1 MSLFI
6 YTYACHE
13 DEQSLCQL
21 ELRSLFGRDC
31 SDDAISFSSK
41 SAFATEFE
49 IFHSKLKIDP
59 SRSPFLK
66 ERIHVMHEA
75 NSYTDLSE
83 DIQAADLQ
91 LESSET
97 FKVRF
102 IKTNDLPAVDAIDY
116 NEARRIERAI
126 GLHIRGKADMR
137 QPTRVFGIVAYRGR
151 WYFGEC
157 ADHTSIWL
165 EHIKKPQQYTMAL
178 PARTARALVNIAVPD
193 PWLKRVIDP
202 CCGIGTALIEA
213 LSMGIDIVGRDIN
226 PLVVRGARDNLAHF
240 NLHTEVSLGSISD
253 IDAHYDVA
261 IVDMPYNIV
270 SKISPKDEYAIL
282 QHARR
287 IADRVVIISIAPI
300 DDRLESVGF
309 TIQDHGIA
317 KKAAFTRHVRVCT

>member
-21 ELRSLFGRDC
+21 ELRSLFGRESIPVD
-31 SDDAISFSSK
+31 SK
-41 SAFATEFE
+41 SDPAMEAQ
-49 IFHSKLKIDP
+49 IFHSKLEIDP

-66 ERIHVMHEA
+66 ERIHVLHEG

-83 DIQAADLQ
+83 DIQAAGLQ
-91 LESSET
+91 LEPSET
-97 FKVRF
+97 FKIRF
-102 IKTNDLPAVDAIDY
+102 IKTNDLPAADTIDY
-116 NEARRIERAI
+116 NEARQIERAI

-137 QPTRVFGIVAYRGR
+137 QPTRVFGIVPYRGR

-157 ADHTSIWL
+157 VDHTPVWL
-165 EHIKKPQQYTMAL
+165 QHIEKPQQYTMAL
-178 PARTARALVNIAVPD
+178 PVRTARAIVNIAVPD
-193 PWLKRVIDP
+193 PLLRRVIDP
-202 CCGIGTALIEA
+202 CCGIGTVLIEA
-213 LSMGIDIVGRDIN
+213 LSMGINIVGRDLN
-226 PLVVRGARDNLAHF
+226 PLVVRSTRENLTHF

-270 SKISPKDEYAIL
+270 SKITPEDEYAIL

-300 DDRLESVGF
+300 DDKLESVGF
-309 TIQDHGIA
+309 TILDHGTA
-317 KKAAFTRHVRVCT
+317 KKAAFTRHIRVCT